1 LRVAVF
7 LREDDWC
14 LREDDCMDPIMVRLG
29 PLAIRWYGILIA
41 LAVVLGTLWA
51 MRAASRRGLKLW
63 Q

>member
-1 LRVAVF
+1 
-7 LREDDWC
+7 
-14 LREDDCMDPIMVRLG
+14 MDPIMVRLG